1 MIIVLLSLCIGILLW
16 DLYQIKRS
24 MSFGS
29 GLRTI
34 TPLATE
40 IVDGIL
46 LSRRLSDRKTAVGA
60 SLLEAEETLIQE
72 PTLNEASLLLSSRW
86 GGVPVSIFLKN
97 GVSGISHSR
106 FVPFHD
112 VVKQTF
118 TPFFQSGEKRV
129 FFRGSIEDKLSW
141 GGIVSMGYKFG
152 AAERIGDVGVLCM
165 FAETDT
171 SIPDGFSRTA
181 QTLEKD
187 LGVLEKLRAL
197 SQSVSDLKRETTFA
211 KDLVQNVSH
220 DLRSPLH
227 TLRLVLSSLGEGE
240 IVEAGVR
247 SCDVA
252 QSVVESLLDL
262 TQDEINPEELKT
274 DIVSLTEVARE
285 VIPMFRPISS
295 LKGIRIEEGMSLD
308 IQVVADKRHLRR
320 ILTNLL
326 SNAVKYTDSG
336 FIRVSASENNG
347 FGQLIV
353 EDSGCGMSSEELS
366 LLGDKGARF
375 AKEKAEGL
383 GVGIY
388 GTKQLVSRNRGTLEF
403 FSEKGKG
410 TKAILS
416 FELPEVSSAVRG
428 LSKNYCF

>member
-1 MIIVLLSLCIGILLW
+1 MIIVLLSLCICVLLW

-24 MSFGS
+24 VSFAS
-29 GLRTI
+29 GLKTI

-72 PTLNEASLLLSSRW
+72 PTLNEAVLLLSSRW
-86 GGVPVSIFLKN
+86 GGVPVNIFLKN

-106 FVPFHD
+106 FAPFHD
-112 VVKQTF
+112 VVRQTF

-129 FFRGSIEDKLSW
+129 FFNGSIEDKLSW

-152 AAERIGDVGVLCM
+152 AAERIGDIGVLCM
-165 FAETDT
+165 FAETET
-171 SIPDGFSRTA
+171 RIPDGFSRTA

-187 LGVLEKLRAL
+187 LGVLEKLRKL
-197 SQSVSDLKRETTFA
+197 SQAVSDLKRETTFA

-262 TQDEINPEELKT
+262 TRDEMNTEEVRSEL
-274 DIVSLTEVARE
+274 VSLAEVVRE
-285 VIPMFRPISS
+285 VIPMFRPITA
-295 LKGIRIEEGMSLD
+295 LKGVKLESGDFSEFY
-308 IQVVADKRHLRR
+308 VVADKRHLKR
-320 ILTNLL
+320 IITNII
-326 SNAVKYTDSG
+326 SNSVKYTDKG
-336 FIRVSASENNG
+336 FIRVSVVETEG
-347 FGQLIV
+347 FGQVIV
-353 EDSGCGMSSEELS
+353 EDSGCGMSKDELA
-366 LLGDKGARF
+366 LLGEKGARF
-375 AKEKAEGL
+375 ARDKAEGL
-383 GVGIY
+383 GVGVY
-388 GTKQLVSRNRGTLEF
+388 GTKQLVAKNGGTLEY
-403 FSEKGKG
+403 SSDKGIG
-410 TKAILS
+410 TTATLS
-416 FELPEVSSAVRG
+416 FNIAEITKVQSA
-428 LSKNYCF
+428 